1 MHEAKAIKKKKRE
14 NLKKVQSSQMKVLGP
29 DDGAVLGRATLS
41 HKPLKPDGAM
51 QVPSHQMGTAWT
63 PLFFFVFVFLHIWGL
78 GASISYPP
86 RRDPGASFLNLQNLC
101 FLFYSSQW

>member
-1 MHEAKAIKKKKRE
+1 MHETKAIKKKRE
-14 NLKKVQSSQMKVLGP
+14 NLKKVQFSQMKVLGP

-41 HKPLKPDGAM
+41 HKPLKPGGAM
-51 QVPSHQMGTAWT
+51 QVPPHQMGTACT
-63 PLFFFVFVFLHIWGL
+63 PLFFFVCLFVLHIWGL

>member
-1 MHEAKAIKKKKRE
+1 MHEAKAIKKKRE

-63 PLFFFVFVFLHIWGL
+63 PLFLFLFVFVFAHL
-78 GASISYPP
+78 GFRCIH
-86 RRDPGASFLNLQNLC
+86 FLPSKEGSRGR
-101 FLFYSSQW
+101 FS